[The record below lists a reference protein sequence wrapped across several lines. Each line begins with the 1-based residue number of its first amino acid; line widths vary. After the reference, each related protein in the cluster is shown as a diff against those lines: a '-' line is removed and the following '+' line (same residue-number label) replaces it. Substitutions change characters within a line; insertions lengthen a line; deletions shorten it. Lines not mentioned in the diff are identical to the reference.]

1 MLSTYF
7 CAVGQFCSNKTA
19 TSETRKPLCA
29 ICTPELYGD
38 PMKYRASIAVLSC
51 SALFLFLAASPTVLL
66 AQQQKPTKVL
76 YVQSSVLS
84 SSSDV
89 IKLLDGSRWV
99 SSSATFALPAS
110 DIIIVILDQ
119 DGNGVAYSSGFEFP
133 VSHLTGT
140 PITASGTLST
150 VERTLGRG
158 AVLELRDGSLWEVSD
173 YDQYHTSYWLP
184 PYRVIITSDELY
196 MINLKEAK
204 KIWVSR
210 IKR

>member
-1 MLSTYF
+1 
-7 CAVGQFCSNKTA
+7 
-19 TSETRKPLCA
+19 
-29 ICTPELYGD
+29 
-38 PMKYRASIAVLSC
+38 MKYRASIAVLNC
-51 SALFLFLAASPTVLL
+51 CTLFLILTASPTVLL

-89 IKLLDGSRWV
+89 IKLLDGSRWI
-99 SSSATFALPAS
+99 SSSAISALPAS

-119 DGNGVAYSSGFEFP
+119 EGNGVAYCSGFEFP
-133 VSHLTGT
+133 ISHLSGN

-158 AVLELRDGSLWEVSD
+158 AVLELRDGSLWEVPD
-173 YDQYHTSYWLP
+173 YDQYYTSYWLP
-184 PYRVIITSDELY
+184 PYRVIITSNELY
-196 MINLKEAK
+196 MINLKKAK